1 MDSNAIKFS
10 LYGKVIDSY
19 SGDSID
25 NSDNSDTE
33 NSIYKHDI
41 ANNSN
46 DNIKI
51 KKIKFSCKICNYKT
65 IRESQYERH
74 VKTKKHKNNV
84 INNGEDI
91 NKTYKCNCGNEY
103 KYASGLSKHK
113 KKCNYQKEH
122 KYEDEET
129 DDDEEEEEYGKMNMV
144 QLKKQITGLKKENK
158 MLEEMALL
166 KDQIIELTKKSVVNI
181 TNNNVKNMNNTF
193 NLHVFLNE
201 TCKDAMNI
209 NEFVESIEISIED
222 LKYLGKK
229 GYVEG
234 MSKLITNNLTQLD
247 VTKRPLHCSDAK
259 RETIYI
265 KQNNSWEKETTQRE
279 RLKKVLFDISRL
291 NTIALTGLYK
301 ETYPKCMTDYDSK
314 EHEEYGEIVYQALGG
329 KTNDI
334 NFQNKKI
341 VRRLVNHIEIQKK
354 DYC

>member
-1 MDSNAIKFS
+1 MAKYLVETFYTCTFKVSHYLDKIDEKELENLEKKEDGKFEI
-10 LYGKVIDSY
+10 LDMK
-19 SGDSID
+19 ID
-25 NSDNSDTE
+25 NRKTKNLDKNLKTVDNL
-33 NSIYKHDI
+33 
-41 ANNSN
+41 SN
-46 DNIKI
+46 KE
-51 KKIKFSCKICNYKT
+51 K
-65 IRESQYERH
+65 Q
-74 VKTKKHKNNV
+74 VKTV
-84 INNGEDI
+84 
-91 NKTYKCNCGNEY
+91 
-103 KYASGLSKHK
+103 SKI
-113 KKCNYQKEH
+113 
-122 KYEDEET
+122 
-129 DDDEEEEEYGKMNMV
+129 DDN
-144 QLKKQITGLKKENK
+144 
-158 MLEEMALL
+158 
-166 KDQIIELTKKSVVNI
+166 
-181 TNNNVKNMNNTF
+181 KNMNNTF